1 MSSQVTR
8 WYHLS
13 RNEHVPSAFST
24 SLAVRCAA
32 MSTGRL
38 QHAPP
43 DGTFRWR
50 FGCVLVAA
58 AAAVTALLAGCGT
71 PAGQPA
77 SMAPGTGSSA
87 SAQGPGT
94 TVFPAAERA
103 MVPAVSGK
111 TLTGES
117 LALRDL
123 TGKGVVVVNVW
134 ASWCTPCREESG
146 VLTAAAAE
154 LKDQHVGFVGVDE
167 ADSASAARSFVQQ
180 SGATYPQL
188 LDPDGAI
195 LARLKLLPASG
206 IPSTLV
212 LDGRG
217 RMAARVIGPLTSTTL
232 HQVISAAQD
241 GGSGD
246 SQGAGQGP
254 TAGESP

>member
-1 MSSQVTR
+1 
-8 WYHLS
+8 
-13 RNEHVPSAFST
+13 
-24 SLAVRCAA
+24 

-38 QHAPP
+38 QNAPP
-43 DGTFRWR
+43 DGTLRWR

-58 AAAVTALLAGCGT
+58 AGVAALLAACGT
-71 PAGQPA
+71 PAGHPA
-77 SMAPGTGSSA
+77 SGGSGTGSSA
-87 SAQGPGT
+87 SAQAPGT
-94 TVFPAAERA
+94 TVFPAADRA

-111 TLTGES
+111 TLAGGS

-146 VLTAAAAE
+146 VLTAAARE

-232 HQVISAAQD
+232 HQVIAAAQD
-241 GGSGD
+241 GQANS
-246 SQGAGQGP
+246 SGAGQGP